1 MGCAINKEG
10 KVEEHMQNG
19 LLQKHAYGIID
30 VAKIKF
36 KDNSVEEI
44 MVIRNPHG

>member
-10 KVEEHMQNG
+10 KVEEHMSNG

-30 VAKIKF
+30 VTKLKF
-36 KDNSVEEI
+36 KDKQEY
-44 MVIRNPHG
+44 